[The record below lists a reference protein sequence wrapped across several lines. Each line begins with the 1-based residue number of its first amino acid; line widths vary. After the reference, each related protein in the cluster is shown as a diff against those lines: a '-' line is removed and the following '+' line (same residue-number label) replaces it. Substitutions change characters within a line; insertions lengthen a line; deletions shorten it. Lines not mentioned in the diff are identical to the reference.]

1 MSKDVACH
9 KFYMTGSV
17 FDYLIYATIKELQN
31 TKIKGAEP
39 YANSHRR
46 VDNKRKISF

>member
-1 MSKDVACH
+1 MSKDVAWN
-9 KFYMTGSV
+9 KSYIAGSV
-17 FDYLIYATIKELQN
+17 FDYLIYATIKDLQN

-39 YANSHRR
+39 YADSHRR